1 MGFSFDMFSSR
12 STSRQRSRRSPPH
25 ASNSSRRPPPPPPPT
40 NEIHRE
46 NPIPSSVLGVF
57 GLSQYTTERDLKG
70 MDYFFHSLIISNPSF
85 IDIFQKFGR
94 IKDIQIVIDKKTNK
108 SRGFGFVYFEDVE
121 SATRVSQQSVR

>member
-1 MGFSFDMFSSR
+1 MFSSR
-12 STSRQRSRRSPPH
+12 STSRQRSRRSPPI
-25 ASNSSRRPPPPPPPT
+25 ASGGSRRPPPT

-70 MDYFFHSLIISNPSF
+70 IDYFFHTLIISNPSF
-85 IDIFQKFGR
+85 TDIFQKFGR
-94 IKDIQIVIDKKTNK
+94 IKDIQVVIDKKTNK